1 MRVDLFEFDL
11 PPERIAQ
18 TPVRPRDAARLLHI
32 GRQGP
37 LGDHH
42 IRDLPRLL
50 QPGDLLVLNDTK
62 VLPTRLLARRGE
74 GQIELTLVEEIDPG
88 RWWAFAK
95 PGRRAR
101 DGDTLD
107 LPDAMQATV
116 KGRHEDGRVR
126 LQFAA
131 HGPELR
137 AWLHR
142 HGRMP
147 LPPYIKRPKGGDAG
161 DNALYQPVFA
171 RREGAV
177 AAPTASL
184 HLDETML
191 STLRDRGINHSF
203 VTLHVGMGTF
213 LPVKVDDTSGHVMHE
228 EWYEVPTETAAAIK
242 AVKARGDRVVAV
254 GTTVL
259 RTLETVATTGSLE
272 AGTGRSDLFITP
284 GFCFQSVDVLLTN
297 FHLPRSTLFMLV
309 SAFSGLERMKA
320 AYAHAIAQEYRFF
333 SYGDAC
339 LLERS

>member
-1 MRVDLFEFDL
+1 M
-11 PPERIAQ
+11 
-18 TPVRPRDAARLLHI
+18 PVRPRDAARLLHVR
-32 GRQGP
+32 GRDQ
-37 LGDHH
+37 LDDRH
-42 IRDLPRLL
+42 IRELPDLLS
-50 QPGDLLVLNDTK
+50 PGDLLVLNDTK

-88 RWWAFAK
+88 CWWAFAK

-101 DGDTLD
+101 NGDKLE
-107 LPDAMQATV
+107 LPEAMQATV
-116 KGRHEDGRVR
+116 EDRHQDGRIR
-126 LQFAA
+126 LRFAA
-131 HGPELR
+131 HGPTLR

-142 HGRMP
+142 HGHMP
-147 LPPYIKRPKGGDAG
+147 LPPYIKRRKGGDAS

-191 STLRDRGINHSF
+191 AKLRACGIEHRF

-213 LPVKVDDTSGHVMHE
+213 LPVKTDDTSGHKMHE
-228 EWYEVPTETAAAIK
+228 EWYDVPVETAAAIMQAK
-242 AVKARGDRVVAV
+242 TRGGRIIAV

-259 RTLETVATTGSLE
+259 RTLETAARPGFLQ
-272 AGTGRSDLFITP
+272 AGCGQSDLFITP
-284 GFCFQSVDVLLTN
+284 GFSFQAVDLLLTN

-309 SAFSGLERMKA
+309 SAFSGLDRMHT
-320 AYAHAIAQEYRFF
+320 AYAHAIAQNYRFF